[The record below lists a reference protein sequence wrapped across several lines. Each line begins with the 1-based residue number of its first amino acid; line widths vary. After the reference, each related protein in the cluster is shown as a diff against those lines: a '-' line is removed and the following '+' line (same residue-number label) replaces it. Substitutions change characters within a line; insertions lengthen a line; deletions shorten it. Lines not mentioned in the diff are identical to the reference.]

1 MRSVNSRLLS
11 RENRG
16 FALPDLPTVTPS
28 QISDPPA
35 TAAGSTTAARHARCY
50 TGAGPRRPAT
60 HRRWLALG
68 RRARRQGHHRRSSCR
83 RLLPRPALLDR
94 VVPPSSRRH
103 AYDAASALASSR
115 PMLFSFLV
123 VQVCFSFLPLILFAL
138 FCASAAGFAL
148 AAGLLFTLFWM
159 GVALFIL
166 VPTLLLTSSVAALVW
181 AWALAA
187 FVVARFLYSHAPAV
201 VSGVQA
207 QAPGKRVDVKGK
219 TTSVARWR
227 LCTNRLGGFHDS

>member
-1 MRSVNSRLLS
+1 M
-11 RENRG
+11 
-16 FALPDLPTVTPS
+16 
-28 QISDPPA
+28 PA
-35 TAAGSTTAARHARCY
+35 
-50 TGAGPRRPAT
+50 AT
-60 HRRWLALG
+60 QE
-68 RRARRQGHHRRSSCR
+68 QGHDAQQRTGDGSPSAVAPAVKVTIGDQVAGAYSLAQRS
-83 RLLPRPALLDR
+83 LDR

-207 QAPGKRVDVKGK
+207 QAPGKRVDVKGEDDFGGK
-219 TTSVARWR
+219 TS
-227 LCTNRLGGFHDS
+227 